1 MMVLPRD
8 HTVVTTFLALSVV
21 SGIVAPPPDPY
32 AQPTVPPQPQP
43 QPYPPAPRPYPPA
56 PQANP
61 SAPQPYPPAP
71 QPYPPAPQPYPPAA
85 QPYPPAPQA
94 YSGPT
99 YSPKWFNFNQA
110 RPDLGYGLGMDN
122 TGTSGYGTKVLVY
135 PLVVLPMELIC
146 CVQGWNVGSGAP
158 IVDPFGRAG
167 GGWDQFL
174 GIVNKN
180 KKAEGINPKQ
190 VSTLLPS
197 SVTSAPPQKSINCRV
212 TELRNPEVKG
222 WEECSAIKSLVYNFF
237 TKTTEPATGVCR
249 SRLSLLVP
257 LMPAPIFHLACTC
270 TWPAPRLH
278 LACTS
283 MHLHCSS
290 PAPASAAAPPSP
302 RWKGGWA
309 PTNASV
315 GRPGE
320 CLCPAYDEESCV
332 KDQDGAP
339 RACHFYK

>member
-1 MMVLPRD
+1 MAPLL
-8 HTVVTTFLALSVV
+8 LALALLATPSF
-21 SGIVAPPPDPY
+21 APP
-32 AQPTVPPQPQP
+32 VSPPAP
-43 QPYPPAPRPYPPA
+43 QPYPPAPP
-56 PQANP
+56 ANP
-61 SAPQPYPPAP
+61 SAPQPYPPAPPANPSAPQPYPPVP

-110 RPDLGYGLGMDN
+110 RPDLGYGLGIDN
-122 TGTSGYGTKVLVY
+122 TGTSGYGTKVLIY
-135 PLVVLPMELIC
+135 PLVVLPVELIC
-146 CVQGWNVGSGAP
+146 CVQGWDVGSGAP

-212 TELRNPEVKG
+212 TEVRDPEVKG
-222 WEECSAIKSLVYNFF
+222 WEECSAIQSRVYNFF
-237 TKTTEPATGVCR
+237 TKETEPASGVCR

-278 LACTS
+278 LYAPPLLLACTC
-283 MHLHCSS
+283 CS
-290 PAPASAAAPPSP
+290 PPPPPGGRVAGPQLTTRWAAPASASAPPMTRSP
-302 RWKGGWA
+302 A
-309 PTNASV
+309 
-315 GRPGE
+315 
-320 CLCPAYDEESCV
+320 
-332 KDQDGAP
+332 
-339 RACHFYK
+339 